1 MTWPARVFMS
11 STRIRSGGRRLAW
24 LCVLLCLTASAE
36 FGSDLPIGY
45 QEITDLGD
53 GNYRVVARCV
63 ETRAL
68 LETLAAKTGKP
79 IVFDQPCNTYV
90 SILHPDKIAPPEKW
104 LDYVAGLGAMLNCT
118 LKEDGAWHV
127 YALSLNPL
135 YEPALTEQEI
145 LDKYRLAVS
154 PASSASSGIDKG
166 LVFCRGALI
175 PPPYDV
181 TWQITG
187 DGRAE
192 IAINGVTVRQVIQR
206 SAISAVREVPD
217 LPASGQF
224 ERYGGLDEYVA
235 YRLYPTLLTN
245 MSPHEAREA
254 TIRFLETQHI
264 VEAVL
269 QDAGIYP
276 NIGVRFTGQT
286 WRSDIFPVNYDYE
299 VGDAWDAEADAGK
312 PVDEDA
318 ARSATEIES
327 WLSQDRIVVYSKSGV
342 ILLHPDLSAQLANS
356 LKLARDLSPVQAEC
370 VLAEVLEDRGLAR
383 ELAANLPES
392 YDRAIDLLEAV
403 RRRNSQPAPATE
415 GDDIKRAVDSL
426 VR

>member
-1 MTWPARVFMS
+1 
-11 STRIRSGGRRLAW
+11 
-24 LCVLLCLTASAE
+24 
-36 FGSDLPIGY
+36 
-45 QEITDLGD
+45 
-53 GNYRVVARCV
+53 
-63 ETRAL
+63 L

-166 LVFCRGALI
+166 LVFYRGALI

-187 DGRAE
+187 EGRAE
-192 IAINGVTVRQVIQR
+192 IAVNGIAVRQVIQR

-224 ERYGGLDEYVA
+224 EETEPLRRYVA
-235 YRLYPTLLTN
+235 FGLYPSLLTS
-245 MSPHEAREA
+245 MSPDEAREA
-254 TIRFLETQHI
+254 AIRFLETQEI
-264 VEAVL
+264 VEAL
-269 QDAGIYP
+269 LDDDAGR
-276 NIGVRFTGQT
+276 NIAVRFAGQS
-286 WRSDIFPVNYDYE
+286 WRSEIFPENYDYE
-299 VGDAWDAEADAGK
+299 LGDVSEARGIAGK
-312 PVDEDA
+312 SVDEDA
-318 ARSATEIES
+318 MHSATEFES

-342 ILLHPDLSAQLANS
+342 ILLHPGLSAQLANS

-426 VR
+426 VL